1 MGKKLKSAIDKLET
15 MVEKGIV
22 SEENV
27 KKLIKELKEI
37 NQENIDLLDTRMFNR
52 PNRWP
57 EQVKRRNWTYPDDI
71 YISYHHE

>member
-1 MGKKLKSAIDKLET
+1 MGKKLKSAIDNLET
-15 MVEKGIV
+15 LVEKGRV

-27 KKLIKELKEI
+27 KKLIKELKEL
-37 NQENIDLLDTRMFNR
+37 NQEKVDLLDTRMFNR

-57 EQVKRRNWTYPDDI
+57 EQVRERNWTYPDDI

>member
-15 MVEKGIV
+15 MVEKGRV

-27 KKLIKELKEI
+27 KKLIKELKEL
-37 NQENIDLLDTRMFNR
+37 NQEKVDLLDTRMFNR

-57 EQVKRRNWTYPDDI
+57 EQIKKRNCTYPDDI
-71 YISYHHE
+71 NISYHHE